1 MERGQWCFASFTPTH
16 PEKTMKQLLRLS
28 TEDKTHERLNS
39 GRCDIHAQVY
49 TCHQAW
55 GFWEHR
61 KLDIQWFSS
70 PFGPF
75 QAYYLLPVLPYL
87 LLTSLQFS
95 PFWDPKGLQAT
106 ANQMHCFPKYE
117 RAWHKQAAGHQDS
130 TSDTQDPATAVMQRS
145 KQNYSLPSGEGC
157 QSCLTSD
164 LDRAR
169 SKNSVSLA
177 PRAHAGTTK
186 QWSQETRTSHP

>member
-1 MERGQWCFASFTPTH
+1 
-16 PEKTMKQLLRLS
+16 MKQLLRLS

-39 GRCDIHAQVY
+39 GRCHIHAQVY
-49 TCHQAW
+49 TCHQPW
-55 GFWEHR
+55 GCILRPEKIGYSMAFLCLWT
-61 KLDIQWFSS
+61 I
-70 PFGPF
+70 

-95 PFWDPKGLQAT
+95 PFWSPKGLEAT
-106 ANQMHCFPKYE
+106 TNQMHCFPKHE
-117 RAWHKQAAGHQDS
+117 TAWHIQAAGHQDS
-130 TSDTQDPATAVMQRS
+130 TSDTQDPTTAVMQKS

-157 QSCLTSD
+157 QSCLTSG

-169 SKNSVSLA
+169 SKNSGSLA
-177 PRAHAGTTK
+177 PWAHAGTTK